1 MLAEK
6 AIHVME
12 RMIYNIPKCP
22 SYSRKKWYRQIKKRK
37 SSTALYLSFNI
48 NESLNI
54 DNIEIYFESILLK
67 NI

>member
-6 AIHVME
+6 AIHVMK
-12 RMIYNIPKCP
+12 RMIYNIPNVSVIPEK
-22 SYSRKKWYRQIKKRK
+22 SGIVKIKKRK
-37 SSTALYLSFNI
+37 SSTTLYLSFNI

-54 DNIEIYFESILLK
+54 DNTEIYFESILLK